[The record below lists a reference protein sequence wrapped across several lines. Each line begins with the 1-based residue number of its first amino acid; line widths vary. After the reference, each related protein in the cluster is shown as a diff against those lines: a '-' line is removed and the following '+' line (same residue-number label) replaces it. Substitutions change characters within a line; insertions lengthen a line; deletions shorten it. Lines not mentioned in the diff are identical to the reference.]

1 MKKIVAM
8 LLISIMCF
16 SFSACHSSKP
26 SIQAIKYNL
35 DAEPKTLDPQV
46 ANDFSSNT
54 VILNIFEGLTRIGEN
69 NEVLS
74 GVASSWTNNQD
85 FTSFTFNLQQGL
97 TWADKNK
104 TPLTANDFEFAIKR
118 VLDPK
123 TNSPLVH
130 TLYCIKNAKNI
141 HLNEKSKLPIG
152 VSVID
157 KYTIKFD
164 LESPYENFPKLLA
177 TPPTM
182 PCNKDFFESCAG
194 QYGLSH
200 TSVICNGPF
209 KIKNKY
215 GWEHFK
221 TLTLVKN
228 DIYSGSNATCAEG
241 INFTIN
247 KSIQNVASEIKNGS
261 LTAAPLPIDETDK
274 AKDKNLNLLPF
285 NNVLW
290 ALTFNCENEV
300 FSNVNVRKGI
310 LTSINR
316 EFALSNLPPNCQIEN
331 DIISNKMQVNDILFR
346 DVAQSND
353 CLKEEANS
361 KSYLDKGLSE
371 LKIKALPKVTI
382 TCLDSPEIKK
392 MVSNILENLNEK
404 LDFHFNMNPV
414 SFNELTNH
422 INNADFQ
429 IALTP
434 IYSDNDSALSFLE
447 KFTSDC
453 KSNTSCYKSQ
463 AYDKLLSLAKT
474 TSDKNECIKL
484 LTEAEK
490 TLNSAAVVYPMFS
503 QMQYFAISPK
513 FSGIVVHPYKE
524 GIDFS
529 NIKKT

>member
-1 MKKIVAM
+1 M
-8 LLISIMCF
+8 L
-16 SFSACHSSKP
+16 P
-26 SIQAIKYNL
+26 S
-35 DAEPKTLDPQV
+35 
-46 ANDFSSNT
+46 
-54 VILNIFEGLTRIGEN
+54 
-69 NEVLS
+69 
-74 GVASSWTNNQD
+74 
-85 FTSFTFNLQQGL
+85 
-97 TWADKNK
+97 
-104 TPLTANDFEFAIKR
+104 
-118 VLDPK
+118 
-123 TNSPLVH
+123 
-130 TLYCIKNAKNI
+130 
-141 HLNEKSKLPIG
+141 
-152 VSVID
+152 
-157 KYTIKFD
+157 
-164 LESPYENFPKLLA
+164 
-177 TPPTM
+177 
-182 PCNKDFFESCAG
+182 
-194 QYGLSH
+194 
-200 TSVICNGPF
+200 
-209 KIKNKY
+209 
-215 GWEHFK
+215 
-221 TLTLVKN
+221 
-228 DIYSGSNATCAEG
+228 
-241 INFTIN
+241 
-247 KSIQNVASEIKNGS
+247 
-261 LTAAPLPIDETDK
+261 
-274 AKDKNLNLLPF
+274 
-285 NNVLW
+285 
-290 ALTFNCENEV
+290 
-300 FSNVNVRKGI
+300 
-310 LTSINR
+310 
-316 EFALSNLPPNCQIEN
+316 NCQIEN

-422 INNADFQ
+422 VNNADFQ

-490 TLNSAAVVYPMFS
+490 TLNSAAAVYPMFS

-529 NIKKT
+529 HIKKT